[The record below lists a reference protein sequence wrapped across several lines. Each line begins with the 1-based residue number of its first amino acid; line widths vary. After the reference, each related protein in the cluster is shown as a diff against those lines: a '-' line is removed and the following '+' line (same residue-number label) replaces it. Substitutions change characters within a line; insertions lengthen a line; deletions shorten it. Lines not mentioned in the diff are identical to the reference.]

1 MKNNIL
7 KKLLGITLLFTF
19 ATFGLAFTTKNV
31 SASSLNTV
39 HMEGHDA
46 EYASVD
52 EFSYSSNNELK
63 FKYGGM
69 GAKYGIEV
77 FDNGISKGLVQM
89 NGSDYNNY
97 HAIGI
102 LRFDKNIILTLNGES
117 IITTSIE
124 VDINLGMMDSVIKV
138 NGKNYNFGDNGE
150 FYVQMK
156 TPDNSKPI
164 IDGDIH
170 NFVSNYDDPK
180 TVDYFKGFLS
190 ATDDTDG
197 DISHKIM
204 IDKDDFTPNKK
215 VLGSHKVIFSV
226 TDNAGN
232 KTTVETYVRV
242 VDITKPVINGSSA
255 GVEIGYKETWNIEN
269 FRKTLTVTDNATT
282 IANSEI
288 KLKTDGYT
296 TNKGKLGTY
305 NVVFSVKD
313 SSGNEGLFTK
323 PVKVI
328 DNVKPLFSGPTTI
341 TSNNNTILTE
351 SEVRAQL
358 SATDEIDGI
367 ITNKIKLVRDE
378 FTGNGNK
385 TGKFEIEYSVTDNAG
400 NTANHIVTIDRQDKI
415 PPIIW
420 IQDGVSI
427 ITDSTMPL
435 TFDQIIGILRATGQV
450 STATSTKFNVLY
462 DEYTGN
468 EEKLGTYVYSVQSK
482 SLDGTEAIHNLSIK
496 VADNDDDGIIIDGD
510 FNFKDFYQEYKVW
523 IISVPLV
530 LLALGGLTLYIKK
543 RK

>member
-19 ATFGLAFTTKNV
+19 ATFGLAFATKNV
-31 SASSLNTV
+31 SAAGTLNKVT
-39 HMEGHDA
+39 MTGHDN
-46 EYASVD
+46 ESASVD
-52 EFSYSSNNELK
+52 TFVYSSNDELK
-63 FKYGGM
+63 FIYTGDTIQLHKDGTHDALGVVLVNGGP
-69 GAKYGIEV
+69 G
-77 FDNGISKGLVQM
+77 
-89 NGSDYNNY
+89 NNY
-97 HAIGI
+97 HAIGT
-102 LRFDKNIILTLNGES
+102 LEFDKNVILTLNGES
-117 IITTSIE
+117 IITKKIE
-124 VDINLGMMDSVIKV
+124 IDIDQSMLEGLIKV
-138 NGKNYNFGDNGE
+138 NGKSYQVYDYGE

-232 KTTVETYVRV
+232 KTIVETYVRV
-242 VDITKPVINGSSA
+242 VDIAKPVISGSSA

-305 NVVFSVKD
+305 NVVYSVKD

-328 DNVKPLFSGPTTI
+328 DNVKPLISGPTII
-341 TSNNNTILTE
+341 TSNNNTIITE

-385 TGKFEIEYSVTDNAG
+385 TGKFEIEYSVTDNSG

-415 PPIIW
+415 PPVIW

-427 ITDSTMPL
+427 ITDPTTPL
-435 TFDQIIGILRATGQV
+435 TFEQIIGILRATGQV

-468 EEKLGTYVYSVQSK
+468 EEKPGTYVYSVQSK